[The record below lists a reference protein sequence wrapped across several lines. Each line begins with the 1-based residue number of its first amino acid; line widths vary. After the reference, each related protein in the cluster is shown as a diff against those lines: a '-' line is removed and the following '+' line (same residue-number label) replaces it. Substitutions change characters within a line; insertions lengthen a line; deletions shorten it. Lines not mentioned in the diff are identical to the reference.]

1 MRGASGNLKGRA
13 GWEEALLHPQ
23 SLRRQN
29 KQSRRPGG
37 QPKPARTAF
46 LPSVARNPRD
56 TALQQESQ
64 WGRAAPPPPASTPG
78 QGHPLRTR
86 GHKGAMGRPDLSVG
100 GSNMGDLRCHLPQQ
114 ETEDQRA
121 APTHWVPQMG
131 GHLSA
136 YLVPCDTGQT
146 QLAKPQRSQRTIFFN
161 LLSQH
166 SKAPAGGALLVGGGV
181 TPNPPG
187 RLVPGT
193 PRFGDE
199 EHSGTCS

>member
-13 GWEEALLHPQ
+13 GREEALLHPQ

-46 LPSVARNPRD
+46 PPSVARNPRD
-56 TALQQESQ
+56 TALHQESQ

-78 QGHPLRTR
+78 QGHLLWTR
-86 GHKGAMGRPDLSVG
+86 GHKGAVGRPDLSVG

-136 YLVPCDTGQT
+136 HLVPRDPGQI
-146 QLAKPQRSQRTIFFN
+146 QLAKSGLPFSTFLANTRRPLQEALCRW
-161 LLSQH
+161 
-166 SKAPAGGALLVGGGV
+166 GGI

-193 PRFGDE
+193 PRFGGE